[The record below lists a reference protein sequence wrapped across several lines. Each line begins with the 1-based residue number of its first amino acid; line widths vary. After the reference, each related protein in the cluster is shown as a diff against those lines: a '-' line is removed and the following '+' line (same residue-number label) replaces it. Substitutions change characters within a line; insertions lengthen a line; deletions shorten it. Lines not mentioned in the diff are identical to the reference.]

1 MGHTI
6 ARRFKHI
13 GASWSVLGANSLAR
27 VRCAVR
33 NGNLIEL
40 LRAPVLPIP
49 TEQEKIAKEEPLNYW
64 AKRKTDGRKG
74 KLDQGEW
81 CQASMSGAR
90 GPGQTMRDFTRLIS
104 HLTVEWLY

>member
-33 NGNLIEL
+33 NGNLIGL
-40 LRAPVLPIP
+40 LRTPSPPKPL
-49 TEQEKIAKEEPLNYW
+49 KE
-64 AKRKTDGRKG
+64 KG
-74 KLDQGEW
+74 KVAEE
-81 CQASMSGAR
+81 
-90 GPGQTMRDFTRLIS
+90 
-104 HLTVEWLY
+104 VELS

>member
-33 NGNLIEL
+33 NGNLIGL
-40 LRAPVLPIP
+40 LRTPGPPKLL
-49 TEQEKIAKEEPLNYW
+49 EDKSKIAEE
-64 AKRKTDGRKG
+64 
-74 KLDQGEW
+74 
-81 CQASMSGAR
+81 
-90 GPGQTMRDFTRLIS
+90 
-104 HLTVEWLY
+104 VELS